1 MKIECTAEE
10 KKKILAMMDSD
21 EACILTDV
29 QCCDVNLPCKR
40 CMEEHIDWVITDEGG
55 DGENEDT

>member
-1 MKIECTAEE
+1 MKIECTAEQ

-40 CMEEHIDWVITDEGG
+40 CMEEHIDWVIIDDE
-55 DGENEDT
+55 EEE